1 MRTGSAAAAGLRR
14 TCNLPLP
21 CVIQANSWSVEIHIG
36 SSRQAPWLRLDNSRI
51 PRSRERPGPIHRLTV
66 NISRAYPLSKSR
78 VLHIFRIIF
87 TRGPGL
93 YRLSLIQAVSRRG
106 SGNIYYPWET
116 CCEATCPAKLL
127 FRRCAFSDYF
137 RYSRLSSLCTSSSIW
152 FPIEFASF
160 INENSWFALWIWET
174 SFTYFRVSFDFLISF
189 TEDK

>member
-14 TCNLPLP
+14 TCNLPSP
-21 CVIQANSWSVEIHIG
+21 CVIEANSWPVEIHIG
-36 SSRQAPWLRLDNSRI
+36 SSRQVPWLRLDNSRI

-66 NISRAYPLSKSR
+66 NISRAYPLTKSR

-93 YRLSLIQAVSRRG
+93 YRLSLIQAVNRRR

-137 RYSRLSSLCTSSSIW
+137 LRFLSV
-152 FPIEFASF
+152 FPFVFLVCFQLDLVSDRTCKFDKREFVVC
-160 INENSWFALWIWET
+160 I
-174 SFTYFRVSFDFLISF
+174 DFLISF
-189 TEDK
+189 TEDILS